1 MPIIDIHG
9 KQVHIDDD
17 AHSAHFAAKYLLDNK
32 DNAEDLFKAA
42 NAAYRNNETGAH
54 FTVPKAHSNEDLGVI
69 HHVTM
74 IEHSDGTYTLQKR
87 HGY

>member
-1 MPIIDIHG
+1 MSIVEIHG
-9 KQVHIDDD
+9 KKVHIEDNS
-17 AHSAHFAAKYLLDNK
+17 HSAHFAAKYLTENK
-32 DNAEDLFKAA
+32 DNADDLFKAA

-54 FTVPKAHSNEDLGVI
+54 FTVPQAHTSEDQGVI